1 MTSAP
6 LPPRIL
12 HPLLDLPSI
21 QHGFFTR
28 LGGMSQAPYDSLNIG
43 LGSKDNQDAVRE
55 NRSRVAASFDRDE
68 KDLLTCYQVHSA
80 IALTVDAPLALDAR
94 PEADGL
100 VTGKAGLALGALSA
114 DCAPLLFADPINRVV
129 ASAHAG
135 WKGALGGI
143 IEATLTA
150 MLAQGSDLRHIRCVV
165 GPCIQQASYE
175 VSADYEATFAKTD
188 PDSPT
193 FFITGHSPDKRFFDL
208 PGYCLMRLKRAG
220 VTMTASTGHDTC
232 AQADMFF
239 SNRRAFKTGESDYG
253 RLISAIMLRPE

>member
-1 MTSAP
+1 MTSI
-6 LPPRIL
+6 PPRML
-12 HPLLDLPSI
+12 HPLLDLPGI

-28 LGGMSQAPYDSLNIG
+28 LGGVSQAPYDSLNIG
-43 LGSKDNQDAVRE
+43 LGSSDDQASVRE
-55 NRSRVAASFDRDE
+55 NRRRVAASFDRDE
-68 KDLLTCYQVHSA
+68 NHLLTCYQVHSA
-80 IALTVDAPLALDAR
+80 IALTINMPFLHDAR

-100 VTGKAGLALGALSA
+100 VTGKAGLVLGALSA

-143 IEATLTA
+143 IEATLNA
-150 MLAQGSDLRHIRCVV
+150 MLTQGADLRHIRCVV

-175 VSADYEATFAKTD
+175 VSADYEATFAETD
-188 PDSPT
+188 PDSPA
-193 FFITGHSPDKRFFDL
+193 FFIPGASPDKRFFDL
-208 PGYCLMRLKRAG
+208 PGYCLMRLKRFG
-220 VTMTASTGHDTC
+220 VTMTASTDHDTC
-232 AQADMFF
+232 AQGELFF